1 MSDKASFRAERER
14 LGLTQQN
21 ISDALGVNIQTVKR
35 WERLDEA
42 EVPGDVWDY
51 IDQMA
56 GKRDTMI
63 DGMVDSLGR
72 ILAMTGELPET
83 VRLTYFRSQS
93 DYDQHG
99 RDEGYYGFINSATR
113 KAAELMQEKYSV
125 EVEYIYPQEKQLG
138 Y

>member
-35 WERLDEA
+35 WERLEEA
-42 EVPGDVWDY
+42 EVPDDVWDY

-56 GKRDTMI
+56 DKRDTMI

-72 ILAMTGELPET
+72 ILAMTGELPEV

-99 RDEGYYGFINSATR
+99 RDEGYYGFVNSATR

-125 EVEYIYPQEKQLG
+125 EVEYIYPQEKQLD